1 MTKEE
6 KQEIKKMSA
15 EDLAND
21 VVFYT
26 LFSGDEEMIEALLK
40 QLGIVLRSIENNI
53 YWATTDSG
61 YTEEQKMTILDIERE
76 RLLDIADTLDPDGE

>member
-6 KQEIKKMSA
+6 IKKLNCQ
-15 EDLAND
+15 DLADNIKYSSIWGKD
-21 VVFYT
+21 
-26 LFSGDEEMIEALLK
+26 DEKEMLLK

-61 YTEEQKMTILDIERE
+61 YSEEQKKAIIDVERE
-76 RLLDIADTLDPDGE
+76 RLLDMAYIFDPDGE